1 VSKKKSIF
9 QLLTEKPWEQDQI
22 ESDNEHEGQTVNL
35 TKQKLGLR
43 TLMAASTV
51 LFSLFIVAYSDRMLV
66 HDWRNMPEPWLLWF
80 NTGILVLSSLVFH
93 QTVKYAKNDLFDKTK
108 NGLYFIGFLAY
119 SFLIGQLIVWYQ
131 LMNSGFYATSNVAN
145 AFFYLFTTIHGLHII
160 GGIYFWGK
168 TTSKFIKRSLK
179 KEEINNLIDIC
190 AVYWHF
196 LLAVWLVLFGLMLSS

>member
-1 VSKKKSIF
+1 MSNKKSIF

-22 ESDNEHEGQTVNL
+22 EADNEHQGKTVNL

-51 LFSLFIVAYSDRMLV
+51 LFSLFVVAYSDRMLV

-80 NTGILVLSSLVFH
+80 NTGILVISSLVFH
-93 QTVKYAKNDLFDKTK
+93 QTTKYAKNELFDKTK

-131 LMNSGFYATSNVAN
+131 LMNTGYYATSNVAN
-145 AFFYLFTTIHGLHII
+145 AFFYLFTTIHALHII

-168 TTSKFIKRSLK
+168 TTSKFIKKSLK

>member
-1 VSKKKSIF
+1 MNKKKSIF
-9 QLLTEKPWEQDQI
+9 QLLTEKPWEKDQI
-22 ESDNEHEGQTVNL
+22 EADNQHQGRTLSL
-35 TKQKLGLR
+35 TKHKLGLR
-43 TLMAASTV
+43 TIMAASTV
-51 LFSLFIVAYSDRMLV
+51 LFSLFVVAYSDRMLV
-66 HDWRNMPEPWLLWF
+66 SDWRNMPEPWLLWL
-80 NTGILVLSSLVFH
+80 NTGILIVSSLVFH
-93 QTVKYAKNDLFDKTK
+93 QTTKYAEKEIYEKTK

-131 LMNSGFYATSNVAN
+131 LINGGYYATSNVAN

-179 KEEINNLIDIC
+179 REEINNLIDIC

>member
-9 QLLTEKPWEQDQI
+9 QLLTEKPWEKDQI
-22 ESDNEHEGQTVNL
+22 EADNEHQGQTLSL

-43 TLMAASTV
+43 TIMAASTV
-51 LFSLFIVAYSDRMLV
+51 LFSLFVVAYSDRMLV

-80 NTGILVLSSLVFH
+80 NTGILVISSLVFH
-93 QTVKYAKNDLFDKTK
+93 QTTKYSKNELFDKTK
-108 NGLYFIGFLAY
+108 NGLYFIGFLTY

-131 LMNSGFYATSNVAN
+131 LMNTGYYATSNVAN

>member
-1 VSKKKSIF
+1 
-9 QLLTEKPWEQDQI
+9 
-22 ESDNEHEGQTVNL
+22 
-35 TKQKLGLR
+35 
-43 TLMAASTV
+43 MAASTV

-66 HDWRNMPEPWLLWF
+66 SDWRNMPEPWLLWL
-80 NTGILVLSSLVFH
+80 NTGILIISSLVFH
-93 QTVKYAKNDLFDKTK
+93 QTTNTLKKKSLIRQKR
-108 NGLYFIGFLAY
+108 FIFYWLLAY

-131 LMNSGFYATSNVAN
+131 LMSTGYYATSNVAN

-168 TTSKFIKRSLK
+168 TTSKFIKRSHK

-196 LLAVWLVLFGLMLSS
+196 LLVVWLVLFGLMLTS

>member
-1 VSKKKSIF
+1 MSKSKSIF
-9 QLLTEKPWEQDQI
+9 QLIFEEPWEKDQI
-22 ESDNEHEGQTVNL
+22 EIDNKHEGHTLNL
-35 TKQKLGLR
+35 SKYKLGLR
-43 TLMAASTV
+43 TIMIVSTV

-66 HDWRNMPEPWLLWF
+66 SDWRNMPEPWLLWF
-80 NTGILVLSSLVFH
+80 NTGILVISSLVFH
-93 QTVKYAKNDLFDKTK
+93 QTTKYAEKEIFDKTK

-131 LMNSGFYATSNVAN
+131 LMNSGYYATSNVAN
-145 AFFYLFTTIHGLHII
+145 AFFYLFTAIHGLHII

-168 TTSKFIKRSLK
+168 TTSKFLKRSLK

>member
-1 VSKKKSIF
+1 MSQKKSIF
-9 QLLTEKPWEQDQI
+9 QLLTEKPWEKDQI
-22 ESDNEHEGQTVNL
+22 ESDNQHQGQTVSL

-43 TLMAASTV
+43 TIMAASTV

-66 HDWRNMPEPWLLWF
+66 SDWRSMPEPWLLWL
-80 NTGILVLSSLVFH
+80 NTGILVISSIVFH
-93 QTVKYAKNDLFDKTK
+93 MTTKYAEKGIYYKTK
-108 NGLYFIGFLAY
+108 NCLYFIGFLAY

-131 LMNSGFYATSNVAN
+131 LMNTGYYATSNVAN

>member
-1 VSKKKSIF
+1 MNKKKTIF

-22 ESDNEHEGQTVNL
+22 EADNEHQGQTVNV

-51 LFSLFIVAYSDRMLV
+51 LFSLFVVAYSDRMLV

-80 NTGILVLSSLVFH
+80 NTGILVISSLVFH
-93 QTVKYAKNDLFDKTK
+93 QTTKYAKNELFEKTK

-131 LMNSGFYATSNVAN
+131 LMNTGYYATSNVAN

-168 TTSKFIKRSLK
+168 TTSKFIKRSLN
-179 KEEINNLIDIC
+179 KEDINNLIDIC

>member
-1 VSKKKSIF
+1 MNKKKSIF
-9 QLLTEKPWEQDQI
+9 QLLTEKPWETDQI
-22 ESDNEHEGQTVNL
+22 EADNDHQGRTVNI

-43 TLMAASTV
+43 TIMAASTV

-80 NTGILVLSSLVFH
+80 NTGILVISSIVFH
-93 QTVKYAKNDLFDKTK
+93 QATKYAEKEIFDKTK
-108 NGLYFIGFLAY
+108 NCLYFIGFLAY

-131 LMNSGFYATSNVAN
+131 LMGTGYYATSNVAN

-179 KEEINNLIDIC
+179 KEDINNLIDIC

>member
-1 VSKKKSIF
+1 VNNKKSIF
-9 QLLTEKPWEQDQI
+9 QLLSEKPWEKDQI
-22 ESDNEHEGQTVNL
+22 EADNEHQGQTLSL

-43 TLMAASTV
+43 TIMAASTV

-66 HDWRNMPEPWLLWF
+66 SDWRNMPEPWLLWL
-80 NTGILVLSSLVFH
+80 NTGILVVCSLVFH
-93 QTVKYAKNDLFDKTK
+93 QTTKYAKKEIYNKTK
-108 NGLYFIGFLAY
+108 NSLYFIGFLTY

-131 LMNSGFYATSNVAN
+131 LIGTGYYATSNVAN

>member
-1 VSKKKSIF
+1 VSQKKSIF
-9 QLLTEKPWEQDQI
+9 QLLTEKPWEKDQI
-22 ESDNEHEGQTVNL
+22 ESDNQHQGQTVSL

-43 TLMAASTV
+43 TIMAASTV

-66 HDWRNMPEPWLLWF
+66 SDWRSMPEPWLLWL
-80 NTGILVLSSLVFH
+80 NTGILVISSIVFH
-93 QTVKYAKNDLFDKTK
+93 MTTKYAEKGIYYKTK
-108 NGLYFIGFLAY
+108 NCLYFIGFLAY

-131 LMNSGFYATSNVAN
+131 LMNTGYYATSNVAN
-145 AFFYLFTTIHGLHII
+145 AFFYLFTAIHGLHII

-168 TTSKFIKRSLK
+168 TTSKFIKRSMK